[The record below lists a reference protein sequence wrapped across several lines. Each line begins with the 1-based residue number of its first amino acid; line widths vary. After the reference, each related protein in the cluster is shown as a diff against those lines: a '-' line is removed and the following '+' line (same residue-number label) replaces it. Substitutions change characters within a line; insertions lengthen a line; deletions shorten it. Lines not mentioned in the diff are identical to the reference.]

1 MLQKLIKRL
10 TILSFIL
17 VMGAGL
23 SGCAFKS
30 IIYERLDWVVMYQL
44 DSYLDM
50 DKAQKLKFKPLVTE
64 AITWLKRDKLPGAI
78 VVFDKL
84 ILAAQNKS
92 YDDTMSKALSAELD
106 GIRVDLFKKYEAP
119 ILSLLLS
126 LDGKQI
132 EYFNKKLKK
141 SNENLEEV
149 LEDNEPSDY
158 ENLLKRQRKTL
169 KEYYGDLRPE
179 QVTYFSETMRVNR
192 EQLSKRLSERKRLQT
207 YIVETLKSKD
217 AVKISAMISSMRDHG
232 EVWQDK
238 DYLEY
243 RRTGEKQWADYLTV
257 FHSSLD
263 QAQWTHV
270 EGKLREIREDLMQLS
285 GRKS

>member
-119 ILSLLLS
+119 IVSRDDATS
-126 LDGKQI
+126 RSPFGVHFGVATSRSSI
-132 EYFNKKLKK
+132 
-141 SNENLEEV
+141 V
-149 LEDNEPSDY
+149 LV
-158 ENLLKRQRKTL
+158 
-169 KEYYGDLRPE
+169 G
-179 QVTYFSETMRVNR
+179 
-192 EQLSKRLSERKRLQT
+192 QT
-207 YIVETLKSKD
+207 FPA
-217 AVKISAMISSMRDHG
+217 AVS
-232 EVWQDK
+232 
-238 DYLEY
+238 
-243 RRTGEKQWADYLTV
+243 T
-257 FHSSLD
+257 HSS
-263 QAQWTHV
+263 
-270 EGKLREIREDLMQLS
+270 
-285 GRKS
+285 